1 MTFNCLV
8 PVTDELQIIQ
18 DKTFEID
25 NDQYKIIIET
35 IKSKD
40 LDSAAKEIYEIR
52 AEPQRVQNKQFNFK
66 CTFCMKSFSNSSNL
80 RRHTNLHL
88 PDDIYKC
95 AFCPRKFKQ
104 REYWKKHLEVCRN
117 KLAKAMTDWSL
128 FETTYNQLLLN
139 WQILLLKT
147 GQKYCNLM
155 FEYKTT
161 IIIYACPSLMF
172 WQQLIKSKPF
182 DYFLTIFI
190 NIKLLYVTFY

>member
-1 MTFNCLV
+1 MV

-52 AEPQRVQNKQFNFK
+52 AEPQRVQNKQLNFK

-139 WQILLLKT
+139 
-147 GQKYCNLM
+147 
-155 FEYKTT
+155 
-161 IIIYACPSLMF
+161 
-172 WQQLIKSKPF
+172 
-182 DYFLTIFI
+182 
-190 NIKLLYVTFY
+190 